1 MPDEH
6 PALVAA
12 GGEHPEYE
20 ALEDE
25 VRLLGEDLPVLEGPG
40 LGLVRVADRVL
51 RRGLLLGDQLPLRAG
66 REAGAA
72 HAAQPGLLQLGDQLG
87 GVELT
92 GERRAQDAVVAGVD
106 VVGVVRPLRLAA
118 PDLDFVARGGGC
130 AITASYAGDL
140 AELGVG
146 IGAQLL
152 DALVRAV
159 QPARQVVAAGDL
171 ARRRRRGAEVR
182 VERDQA
188 LELVQRAAALAR
200 QLYEL
205 LARQPA
211 VLALDLVQVWDQAG
225 PGKAPGAGLG
235 ARCARDRHAAGSAAT
250 GSTRT
255 AQNLNSGIFPCGSI
269 SSIVS
274 TLAAASRK
282 WNGMKQVP
290 GVSR

>member
-72 HAAQPGLLQLGDQLG
+72 HAAQPGLLHLGDQLG
-87 GVELT
+87 
-92 GERRAQDAVVAGVD
+92 GVD

-171 ARRRRRGAEVR
+171 PRRRRRGAEVR